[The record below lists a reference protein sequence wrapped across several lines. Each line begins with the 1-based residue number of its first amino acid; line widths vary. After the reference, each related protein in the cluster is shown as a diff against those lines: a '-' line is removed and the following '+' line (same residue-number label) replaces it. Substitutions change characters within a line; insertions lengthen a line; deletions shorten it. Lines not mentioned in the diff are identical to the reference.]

1 MENVPME
8 VQIPKEQGD
17 KRTWSLWSGENLV
30 EGQYELPLSLPRPQ
44 FFSSILISSRQAKVG
59 FFNFALF
66 CSVKHWE
73 QWDPFLQ
80 VLGIT
85 FLFSY
90 QIQLLT
96 WCCYCELSSVNSDYL
111 QMRSNLFW
119 PNLPP
124 CLLSR
129 LLLELFPGGNLLPV
143 VHSAYYGT
151 APVILTS

>member
-1 MENVPME
+1 ME

-17 KRTWSLWSGENLV
+17 KRTWRLWSGENLV

-59 FFNFALF
+59 FLNFASF

-85 FLFSY
+85 FFFSHH
-90 QIQLLT
+90 IQLLT
-96 WCCYCELSSVNSDYL
+96 
-111 QMRSNLFW
+111 
-119 PNLPP
+119 
-124 CLLSR
+124 
-129 LLLELFPGGNLLPV
+129 
-143 VHSAYYGT
+143 
-151 APVILTS
+151 